1 LLFSSGGLPPVTPYI
16 ESVIDCRC
24 IAVPLDRLLIWF
36 RVLLMGIIRLVMESL
51 VVSTVTFA
59 LSSFFTVVVVENG
72 YNSGSCVVVR

>member
-1 LLFSSGGLPPVTPYI
+1 
-16 ESVIDCRC
+16 
-24 IAVPLDRLLIWF
+24 
-36 RVLLMGIIRLVMESL
+36 MGIIRLVMESL